1 MDNNKNKAELK
12 GKEILGK
19 KVLILGE
26 AGSGKTKL
34 AAQLLR
40 ELMTLVN
47 PEEITVI
54 DLAPQRVGEIGG
66 KLTDYVSITGGVKYF
81 SPENVYTPRLAG
93 ASPKQVLHYAELN
106 RKNMEPLLNRFIRN
120 VTEVLVLNDVTL
132 YLHSGKLETVLK
144 CVRLANTF
152 LATAY
157 YGSKLAEDLGTG
169 ISSKEKQLTDK
180 LATSMDSTLKIN

>member
-1 MDNNKNKAELK
+1 LDNNKNKAQLK

-40 ELMTLVN
+40 ELMMLVN

-66 KLTDYVSITGGVKYF
+66 KLTDYVNVNSRVRYL
-81 SPENVYTPRLAG
+81 SPQNVYTPRLAG
-93 ASPKQVLHYAELN
+93 ASPKQVLYYAELN

-120 VTEVLVLNDVTL
+120 ITEVLVLNDVTL

-144 CVRLANTF
+144 CVRLAKTF

-169 ISSKEKQLTDK
+169 ISSKERQLTDK
-180 LATSMDSTLKIN
+180 LATSMDLTLKIN